1 MAEATTVMDPAAK
14 VEGDNTATQIAAHP
28 TNGPMGFVY
37 RLTGG
42 QSLRQVLLPATGVIV
57 AFIGLV
63 FLSYR
68 SSPNVLLSMHRF
80 PKLKNRES

>member
-14 VEGDNTATQIAAHP
+14 VEDDNTSTQIAAHP
-28 TNGPMGFVY
+28 TTGPMGFVY

-42 QSLRQVLLPATGVIV
+42 QSLRQILLPVTGIIV

-63 FLSYR
+63 FFC
-68 SSPNVLLSMHRF
+68 VIAAA
-80 PKLKNRES
+80 